1 VEVAPSTL
9 MAGRIVEYLPAKP
22 RTFEEVEQEIRR
34 QLVRKAASDRALS
47 AGREKLALLE
57 KGKSD
62 REAGV
67 TFSPVVSLGRNDA
80 RPGYSPEALKQIFRI
95 DPAKVP
101 QYAGTT
107 NERGGFSIYKVEK
120 VIDPPAP
127 EAGTLAS
134 ASTRIGEQVS
144 REMLNA
150 YLATL
155 KAKAD
160 VKINQANLE
169 KK

>member
-1 VEVAPSTL
+1 
-9 MAGRIVEYLPAKP
+9 
-22 RTFEEVEQEIRR
+22 
-34 QLVRKAASDRALS
+34 VRKAASDMAQS
-47 AGREKLALLE
+47 TGREKLALLE

-80 RPGYSPEALKQIFRI
+80 RPGYSPEALKLIFRI

-101 QYAGTT
+101 QYAGAT

-134 ASTRIGEQVS
+134 ASARIGDQLS